1 MSQSDDHNSCWAAA
15 RDYAALGLGVIPIHT
30 VVDTGCDCGDVACK
44 SPGKHPRTRRGLR
57 DASTDTVQIERW
69 ATRWP
74 HSNIAIVTGAGS
86 GIVVLDVDGE
96 EGETSLANLED
107 EYGALPRA
115 VSVATGG
122 GGRHLIFRH
131 PGGKVPNSSGRLG
144 TKLDVR
150 GDGGYIVVP
159 PSNHISGNSY
169 RWIVSPQEMT
179 PAELPAW
186 LVERMNEKPSH
197 KPSPRR
203 SSSTSRVLSADRYT
217 RFVFNQVL
225 AELAGAVEGNRNDAL
240 NKAAFRLGQF
250 VGANVISRGEVEQ
263 ALHDQAASLGL
274 GERETEL
281 TIRSGIDSGI
291 REPAEIPEPKTAT
304 RKSEDK
310 PTVSDDVD
318 EPHGAELVP
327 LGERDPA
334 TGRLVLSPRR
344 TLPTARS
351 FIEHF
356 HTHLDGITI
365 RSYAGL
371 LMAWRD
377 NRYLEIEDELLRH
390 RLQPWLHE
398 ALRYVT
404 NRQTGEPELVDFE
417 SNPGT
422 INSALDSI
430 RSYVHLPASVSMPSW
445 LDGHTAP
452 CDACEVLPCRTLNLH
467 IPAGTVIPATPMLFT
482 GNALEFDYDPAAPPP
497 TAWLNFLNQ
506 LWPDDPEQIATLQEW
521 FGYCLTADTSQ
532 QKILLMVGPKRS
544 GKGTIGRV
552 LTKLVGAANVV
563 GPTTGSLAGAFG
575 LQPLVGKSLAIVSDA
590 RFTGENVAIVVER
603 LLCISGEDML
613 TIDRKFLPS
622 VSMKLPTRFMLLTN
636 ELPRMNDASGAL
648 AGRFIILRL
657 TQSFY
662 GKEDTD
668 LTNRLTA
675 ELPGILLW
683 ALEGWKRLRERGRFE
698 QPKSVADAVEEMEDL
713 SSPVAAFV
721 RERCRIGAGERCYV
735 SELYASWKTW
745 CQTTGR
751 DYPGTTQSFSRDLL
765 ASVPGLRTRRN
776 NQLGR
781 FYEGINVEPEI
792 P

>member
-1 MSQSDDHNSCWAAA
+1 MSQSDVDNSCWAAA

-30 VVDTGCDCGDVACK
+30 VVDAGCDCGDADCK

-57 DASTDTVQIERW
+57 DASTDPVQIGRW
-69 ATRWP
+69 AMRWP
-74 HSNIAIVTGAGS
+74 QANIAIITGAVS
-86 GIVVLDVDGE
+86 GIVVLDVDGD
-96 EGETSLANLED
+96 EGEISLANLED
-107 EYGALPRA
+107 EYGAMPNT

-131 PGGKVPNSSGRLG
+131 PGGKVPNSSGKLG
-144 TKLDVR
+144 NKLDVR

-169 RWIVSPQEMT
+169 RWIVPPQEIA
-179 PAELPAW
+179 PAELPDW
-186 LVERMNEKPSH
+186 LLERMQEKPAR
-197 KPSPRR
+197 KPAPRKV
-203 SSSTSRVLSADRYT
+203 TSRGLSADRYT

-225 AELAGAVEGNRNDAL
+225 AELAGAVEGNRNDTL

-263 ALHDQAASLGL
+263 ALHDQASALGL

-281 TIRSGIDSGI
+281 TIRSGIDSGMS
-291 REPAEIPEPKTAT
+291 EPAEIPEPKTAT

-310 PTVSDDVD
+310 PASDELD
-318 EPHGAELVP
+318 EPHGAQLVP
-327 LGERDPA
+327 LGERDPD

-351 FIEHF
+351 FVEQF
-356 HTHLDGITI
+356 HTHPDGITL

-430 RSYVHLPASVSMPSW
+430 RSFVHLPASVSMPSW
-445 LDGHTAP
+445 LEGHTAP
-452 CDACEVLPCRTLNLH
+452 CDAREVLPCRTLNLH

-482 GNALEFDYDPAAPPP
+482 GNALEFDFDPTAPLPK
-497 TAWLNFLNQ
+497 AWLNFLNQ
-506 LWPDDPEQIATLQEW
+506 LWPDDPEQITTLQEW
-521 FGYCLTADTSQ
+521 FGYSLIADTSQ

-668 LTNRLTA
+668 LTKRLTT

-698 QPKSVADAVEEMEDL
+698 QPKSVADVVQDMEDL
-713 SSPVAAFV
+713 ASPVAAFV
-721 RERCRIGAGERCYV
+721 RDCCVVAPDQRVWIDDVYQAWKSWCEREGRALVTTKQVFGRDLTAAVAGI
-735 SELYASWKTW
+735 S
-745 CQTTGR
+745 TGR
-751 DYPGTTQSFSRDLL
+751 STGPL
-765 ASVPGLRTRRN
+765 
-776 NQLGR
+776 R
-781 FYEGINVEPEI
+781 FYKGISLKGEI